1 MKNRSEYSSLV
12 FFVLFMIV
20 ILLAYAAC
28 AGIFK
33 DKILRQSELVQRDK
47 TGSVTVEGQRFLNK
61 TEMQV
66 FMMERGFDKFYPQY
80 KNVSDIIIIMLA
92 TISLTAIGVL
102 LNEIFDGDS
111 DNLLIKRLLT
121 GAFIGII
128 IWFIGEHVVGV
139 TESDSGHNSI
149 FILSLISGIFT
160 GKFMNGMKILYQRF
174 LRRRSNN

>member
-1 MKNRSEYSSLV
+1 MKNRSEYSSMV

-47 TGSVTVEGQRFLNK
+47 TGSVTVEGQRFSNK

-92 TISLTAIGVL
+92 AISLTAIGVL

-111 DNLLIKRLLT
+111 DILLISRLLT
-121 GAFIGII
+121 GVLIGMV

-139 TESDSGHNSI
+139 NESDSGHNSI

-160 GKFMNGMKILYQRF
+160 GKLMNGIKIMYQRSISK
-174 LRRRSNN
+174 RQDN